1 MNQFSTYTL
10 LVLKKFL
17 SENKTEK
24 NYVKLNEVL
33 ADIDIELV
41 KRDMRLLN
49 YDPPLHPN
57 PH

>member
-10 LVLKKFL
+10 LVLKKFI
-17 SENKTEK
+17 SENKTET
-24 NYVKLNEVL
+24 NYAKLNEVL

-49 YDPPLHPN
+49 YDPSLHPD

>member
-24 NYVKLNEVL
+24 NYPKLNEVL

-49 YDPPLHPN
+49 KEI
-57 PH
+57 

>member
-24 NYVKLNEVL
+24 NYIKLNEVL

-49 YDPPLHPN
+49 YDPPLHADPY
-57 PH
+57 